1 MRCMYDRAPQCPRTE
16 VPEAA
21 GGQLPAVAVL
31 VYGGYVG
38 PTADFS
44 RRGCRVGRVSRWGRL
59 GVRIQ
64 LA

>member
-1 MRCMYDRAPQCPRTE
+1 MFAPRSVAVR

-38 PTADFS
+38 PTAHSS
-44 RRGCRVGRVSRWGRL
+44 RRGCCVGRVSRWGRV
-59 GVRIQ
+59 GVTLQ
-64 LA
+64 LV